1 MGGKKRK
8 NWNISLFGP
17 GKSFSSFLLTMSKYL
32 MELKKENEKKRYEG
46 GIKIIQIKIF
56 VFSFYEYGFIYPIA
70 CYHIPPHS
78 PGVLKFIF
86 LSLYIISIKQCCYFS
101 FLILPN
107 ADRCHWVDITNCIRP
122 VQLKKFL
129 LYKLT
134 VLTSVLVLCIFFS
147 YSKSLCSTAAF
158 L

>member
-1 MGGKKRK
+1 
-8 NWNISLFGP
+8 
-17 GKSFSSFLLTMSKYL
+17 

-70 CYHIPPHS
+70 CHHIPPHS

-107 ADRCHWVDITNCIRP
+107 ADRCH
-122 VQLKKFL
+122 
-129 LYKLT
+129 
-134 VLTSVLVLCIFFS
+134 
-147 YSKSLCSTAAF
+147 
-158 L
+158 